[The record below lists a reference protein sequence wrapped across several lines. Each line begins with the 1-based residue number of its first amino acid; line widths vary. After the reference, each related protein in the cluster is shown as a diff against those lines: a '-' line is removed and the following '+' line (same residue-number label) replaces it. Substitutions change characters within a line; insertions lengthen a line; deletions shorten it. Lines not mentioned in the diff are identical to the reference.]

1 MTDVG
6 SARTLRHVSP
16 HSRSNQIEVALVG
29 MRFHACVGILP
40 YERDVLQPLEIDL
53 VVRHA
58 ADRAEVLDYRAL
70 YAATRATIESGPLTY
85 LELVAEA
92 LAARALAVDGVL
104 WCRVAVRKPHVALG
118 GPLAH
123 AQVVVER
130 DRG

>member
-6 SARTLRHVSP
+6 GTHTLRRVSP

-40 YERDVLQPLEIDL
+40 HERDVAQPLEIDL

-70 YAATRATIESGPLTY
+70 YAAACATIESGPLTY
-85 LELVAEA
+85 LELLAEA

-104 WCRVAVRKPHVALG
+104 WCRVAVRKPQVALG

-123 AQVVVER
+123 AQVVIER